1 MKKTKLRPS
10 NSERMLNCN
19 LSLWLPE
26 RAKTLSQ
33 EKYLA
38 ERSEDH
44 ERLSKGLFH
53 DTEEKCRRYQQFVLK
68 RCGSNTFTEK
78 KLSASIGDNLF
89 EGTPDLFGFD
99 GETKTLYVVDYKTGF
114 HNVSAWGNSQ
124 LMSYA
129 VLVLLTKKEWDIECF
144 KLSIL
149 NTKADLCSHFEP
161 LKEKVLLHIARIK
174 QSLSFNEKGTAYA
187 VTGDWCKFC
196 PSKDYC
202 PLQRGTTD
210 LKNYYDM
217 DTDHLLYAKHKRQTE
232 LIKREK
238 ALLQETGL
246 SKVFDYDL
254 VKGAKRFKLKPEA
267 PKKLLEV
274 RKLMTPA
281 EAKKV
286 LTEGQFQDCFDEEQT
301 TKLAIGEEK

>member
-1 MKKTKLRPS
+1 MKDNKIRPS

-19 LSLWLPE
+19 LSLWLPKKE
-26 RAKTLSQ
+26 KTMSQ

-38 ERSEDH
+38 ERSKDH
-44 ERLSKGLFH
+44 ERLSKGLFLE
-53 DTEEKCRRYQQFVLK
+53 TEEQCRRYQKFVLK
-68 RCGSNTFTEK
+68 RCGSNTFVEE
-78 KLSASIGDNLF
+78 KLSASIGETMF
-89 EGTPDLFGFD
+89 KGTPDLFGFD

-129 VLVLLTKKEWDIECF
+129 VLVLLTKKEWDIESF

-161 LKEKVLLHIARIK
+161 AKEKILLHIARIK
-174 QSLSFNEKGTAYA
+174 QSLKFISDGTAYA

-202 PLQRGTTD
+202 PLHREIPET
-210 LKNYYDM
+210 KNYYDI
-217 DTDHLLYAKHKRQTE
+217 DTDHLLYAKHKRQIE
-232 LIKREK
+232 LAKREK

-246 SKVFDYDL
+246 SDVFDYKL
-254 VKGAKRFKLKPEA
+254 VNGPKRFKLKPEA
-267 PKKLLEV
+267 PKELLEV
-274 RKLMTPA
+274 KKLMTPT

-286 LTEGQFQDCFDEEQT
+286 LTEGQFQDCFDEEQPL
-301 TKLAIGEEK
+301 KLAIGDEK

>member
-1 MKKTKLRPS
+1 MKNTKLRPS
-10 NSERMLNCN
+10 NSERLLNCN

-26 RAKTLSQ
+26 RGKTLSQ
-33 EKYLA
+33 EQYLK

-44 ERLSKGLFH
+44 ERLAKGIFYN
-53 DTEEKCRRYQQFVLK
+53 TEEKCQKYQQFVLK
-68 RCGSNTFTEK
+68 RCNSKAFTER
-78 KLSASIGDNLF
+78 KLSTYMGDTIF

-99 GETKTLYVVDYKTGF
+99 EENKTLYVVDYKTGF
-114 HNVSAWGNSQ
+114 KNVSAWGNSQ

-129 VLVLLTKKEWDIECF
+129 ALVLLTKKDWEIDRF

-161 LKEKVLLHIARIK
+161 LKEKILLHIARIK
-174 QSLSFNEKGTAYA
+174 QSLKFISDGTAYA
-187 VTGDWCKFC
+187 VTGDWCTFC
-196 PSKDYC
+196 PAKDYC
-202 PLQRGTTD
+202 PLQREATH

-217 DTDHLLYAKHKRQTE
+217 DTDRLLYAKHKRQIE
-232 LIKREK
+232 LAKREK

-254 VKGAKRFKLKPEA
+254 VDAPKRFKLKSEA
-267 PKKLLEV
+267 PKELLEI

-286 LTEGQFQDCFDEEQT
+286 LTDVQFQDCFDEEQT
-301 TKLAIGEEK
+301 KKLVIGEEK